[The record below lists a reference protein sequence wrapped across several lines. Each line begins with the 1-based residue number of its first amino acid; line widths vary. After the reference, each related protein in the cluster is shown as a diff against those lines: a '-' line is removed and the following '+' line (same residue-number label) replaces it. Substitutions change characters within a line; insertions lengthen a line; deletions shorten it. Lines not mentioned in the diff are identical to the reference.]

1 MKSAPRPTSPQKSPA
16 AKPTLHPRN
25 RHRGRYDFPSLVAAV
40 PELAGFV
47 AKNAYG
53 DESIDFA
60 NPAAV
65 KLLNRAL
72 LQSVYGVQGW
82 DIPAGYLCPP
92 IPGRA
97 DYVHCVADLLA
108 EGGAIPRGARVLDV
122 GVGANGVYP
131 LIGQHEYGWQ
141 FVGAEVDR
149 VAIENLQR
157 ILAANAGLSEAI
169 ELRWQASP
177 KSVFHGII
185 QTDERFELTMCNPP
199 FHASVAE
206 AKAGTQRKWKN
217 LGHGAQPTLNFGGQG
232 RELCCEGG
240 ELAFV
245 CRMVEE
251 SVHFRGQC
259 LWFTTLISK
268 ATNLPS
274 VYRALQRVGAV
285 LQHTIPMGQGQKQSR
300 LVAWTFLNAAQ
311 RQAWRAARWGKT
323 DK

>member
-1 MKSAPRPTSPQKSPA
+1 MKISPHPSS
-16 AKPTLHPRN
+16 KPTLHPRN
-25 RHRGRYDFPSLVAAV
+25 RHRGRYDFPALVTVV
-40 PELAGFV
+40 PDLAQFV
-47 AKNAYG
+47 VKNGYG

-72 LQSVYGVQGW
+72 LQSVYGVQNW

-108 EGGAIPRGARVLDV
+108 AGGVVPRGVRVLDV

-131 LIGQHEYGWQ
+131 LIGQAEYGWQ

-169 ELRWQASP
+169 TLRWQASP

-185 QTDERFELTMCNPP
+185 QTDECFELTICNPP
-199 FHASVAE
+199 FHASVAA

-217 LGHGAQPTLNFGGQG
+217 LGRDAQKSPVLNFGGQG

-268 ATNLPS
+268 ATNLPG

-285 LQHTIPMGQGQKQSR
+285 QQQTIPMGQGQKQSR
-300 LVAWTFLNAAQ
+300 LVAWTFLNVSQ
-311 RQAWRAARWGKT
+311 RQAWRAERLK
-323 DK
+323 KVVK